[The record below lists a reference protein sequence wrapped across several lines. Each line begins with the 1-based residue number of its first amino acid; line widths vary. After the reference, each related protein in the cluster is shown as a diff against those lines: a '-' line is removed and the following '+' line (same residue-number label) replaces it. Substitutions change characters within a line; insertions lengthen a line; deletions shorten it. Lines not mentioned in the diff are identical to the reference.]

1 MDGWMDGLRFVR
13 TDPKFTILKLYLTKQ
28 KKKTKK
34 KKKKKKK
41 HFLIDK

>member
-13 TDPKFTILKLYLTKQ
+13 TDPKFTFLKLDVTPLIDH
-28 KKKTKK
+28 TKK

-41 HFLIDK
+41 TLSNR